1 MFMLKFIAKRIIAI
15 VVIFFVLVTAA
26 FVVFRVL
33 PSDPVAM
40 VVSPRMPPEMKE
52 VLISQF
58 GLDKPLQYQY
68 FIYLSNFIR
77 GDFGT
82 SFYWQGDVSAVLSE
96 RLFATLIL
104 TGTAL
109 IIGVIIDHSAQAA
122 LAKKSA
128 IVNALFYLIP
138 FLFVGLLLIYVFS
151 YKLDLFPVGGM
162 RSPEVWSEMVQASA
176 GAKLV
181 DVLYHMFLP
190 LSVMIVW
197 VFVGF
202 LPLVKATSQGIVQE
216 KKALLPAG
224 LTTLLAASVLFYG
237 AMITE
242 SMFSWPGLRSVFI
255 EASLNYDY
263 PMAQGALIIG
273 LLFSLV
279 VALCMEVFYAGLASL
294 KSRTSP

>member
-40 VVSPRMPPEMKE
+40 VISPRMPPEMKE
-52 VLISQF
+52 VLMSQF
-58 GLDKPLQYQY
+58 GLDKSLQYQY
-68 FIYLSNFIR
+68 FTYLSNFFR

-82 SFYWQGDVSAVLSE
+82 SFYFQADVSSILGE

-109 IIGVIIDHSAQAA
+109 FICVIIDHSAQAA

-138 FLFVGLLLIYVFS
+138 FLFVGLLLIYWFS
-151 YKLDLFPVGGM
+151 FRLDVFPVGGM

-197 VFVGF
+197 VLVGF

-224 LTTLLAASVLFYG
+224 LTTLLAASVLYYG
-237 AMITE
+237 TMITE
-242 SMFSWPGLRSVFI
+242 SMFSWPGLRSAFI
-255 EASLNYDY
+255 EASLSYDY
-263 PMAQGALIIG
+263 PLAQGALIIG

-279 VALCMEVFYAGLASL
+279 VALLMEVFYAGLASL